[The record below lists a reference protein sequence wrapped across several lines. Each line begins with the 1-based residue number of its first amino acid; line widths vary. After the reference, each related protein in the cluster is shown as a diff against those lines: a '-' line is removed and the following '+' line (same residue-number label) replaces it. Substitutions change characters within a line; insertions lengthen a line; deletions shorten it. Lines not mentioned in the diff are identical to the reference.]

1 MQSLG
6 NESDGQKEERQGK
19 RESLPSD
26 PESHK
31 KNSQA
36 YEMSLESY
44 IRQSVGERKMKLTCS
59 SFPCLI
65 CIGLKTV
72 IQNY

>member
-6 NESDGQKEERQGK
+6 NKSDGQKEERQGK

-26 PESHK
+26 PEFHK
-31 KNSQA
+31 KK
-36 YEMSLESY
+36 
-44 IRQSVGERKMKLTCS
+44 SVIWDVFRELRKTISRGEKDELTCS
-59 SFPCLI
+59 SFACLI

-72 IQNY
+72 LQNY

>member
-6 NESDGQKEERQGK
+6 NESDGQKKDRQGK

-31 KNSQA
+31 KNSPS

-44 IRQSVGERKMKLTCS
+44 IRQSAGERKMNLPVAPS
-59 SFPCLI
+59 HVLSVLD
-65 CIGLKTV
+65 
-72 IQNY
+72 

>member
-31 KNSQA
+31 KNSQS

-44 IRQSVGERKMKLTCS
+44 IRQSVGERKMNKEEIEQLPRLPS
-59 SFPCLI
+59 AKGRL
-65 CIGLKTV
+65 
-72 IQNY
+72 